1 MGLTIPGADG
11 FCQALVLEFYES
23 AAQSGYDVAMR
34 IDLHCHSTASD
45 GQLTPSEL
53 VQRAHTMQIDY
64 LALTDHDTVDGL
76 AEARTTAAALSSR
89 GCAPSILSG
98 VEISC
103 RWQGFE
109 IHILGWQ
116 FDPDHPAIIEL
127 LDAQMQ
133 RRAERADRIAEKLLQ
148 AGVSEAAL
156 LPVRQSRSRN
166 LTRKH
171 FADALLAAGVVNS
184 IDNAFRR
191 YLGRGQCAYV
201 QPEWCSIDEAVAA
214 IQQAGGSAGLAH
226 PLAYQLSTKWLKRLL
241 SAFCEAGGDALEV
254 VSSQQAPHQRAQLAQ
269 LAKDFKLQSSVGS
282 DFHGPSAW
290 RELGRNLTLPDGSDA
305 VWADW
310 TLAK

>member
-1 MGLTIPGADG
+1 
-11 FCQALVLEFYES
+11 
-23 AAQSGYDVAMR
+23 MR

-45 GQLTPSEL
+45 GQLTPGEL

-64 LALTDHDTVDGL
+64 LALTDHDTIAGL
-76 AEARTTAAALSSR
+76 CEARATAATLPAKS
-89 GCAPSILSG
+89 APVILNG

-116 FDPDHPAIIEL
+116 FDPEHPAMRSL

-133 RRAERADRIAEKLLQ
+133 KRAERAGQIEDKLVQ
-148 AGVSEAAL
+148 AGVSDDVL
-156 LPVRQSRSRN
+156 TPVRQNPGRN

-171 FADALLAAGVVNS
+171 FADALLAAGVVDS

-201 QPEWCSIDEAVAA
+201 QPQWCSIEDAVNA
-214 IQQAGGSAGLAH
+214 IQEAGGSAALAH

-241 SAFCEAGGDALEV
+241 HAFCDAGGDALEV
-254 VSSQQAPHQRAQLAQ
+254 VSCQQAPHQRAQLAQ

-282 DFHGPSAW
+282 DFHAPSAW
-290 RELGRNLTLPDGSDA
+290 RELGRNLGLPEGSDP
-305 VWADW
+305 VWDHW
-310 TLAK
+310 TLAN

>member
-1 MGLTIPGADG
+1 MADTIPGAG
-11 FCQALVLEFYES
+11 RYCQALAVEFYES
-23 AAQSGYDVAMR
+23 AAQSGYDVGMR

-64 LALTDHDTVDGL
+64 LALTDHDTVAGL
-76 AEARTTAAALSSR
+76 DEARAAAASLPAKS
-89 GCAPSILSG
+89 APAILNG

-116 FDPDHPAIIEL
+116 FDAEHAAMRNL

-133 RRAERADRIAEKLLQ
+133 RRAERAGQIEQKLLQ
-148 AGVSEAAL
+148 AGVSETAL
-156 LPVRQSRSRN
+156 APIRQNRGRN

-171 FADALLAAGVVNS
+171 FADALLGAGIVDS

-201 QPEWCSIDEAVAA
+201 QPQWCSIEEAVAA
-214 IQQAGGSAGLAH
+214 IKGAGGSAGLAH

-241 SAFCEAGGDALEV
+241 HAFCEAGGDALEV
-254 VSSQQAPHQRAQLAQ
+254 VSSQQAPHQRTQLAE

-282 DFHGPSAW
+282 DFHAPSAW

-305 VWADW
+305 VWSDW
-310 TLAK
+310 ALVN